1 MIAIV
6 GATGRAGGATVRTL
20 LARGV
25 PVRAVVRDANKAAEL
40 AAAGCELAVAELADW
55 AALAAAFRGADAAQV
70 IVPVVPRGDSY
81 ALMTATIDTV
91 AAALAEAR
99 TPRVLAISD
108 YGAQLTEDTGVTSI
122 FHHLE
127 TRLAALDAAVT
138 FLRSAEHMQN
148 WARQLR
154 FAAER
159 GSLPTMHHPLTK
171 RFPTVSAADV
181 GVIAGELLA
190 SSDGDGDGNG
200 GAHRARPRVVHVEGP
215 RRYSALDVA
224 AALGKILGREVV
236 ARELPRAEWRA
247 MLIAGGI
254 GERYAN
260 LVVSLFDVHNAGR
273 IDVEPGVGE
282 LRRGTTEL
290 VDALAALPRPATAPH
305 PPAPPHAA

>member
-6 GATGRAGGATVRTL
+6 GATGKAGRATVRTL

-40 AAAGCELAVAELADW
+40 AAAGCELAVAELGDR

-81 ALMTATIDTV
+81 ALMTATIDTL

-108 YGAQLTEDTGVTSI
+108 YGAHLTEDTGVTSI

-127 TRLAALDAAVT
+127 TRLGALDAAVT

-190 SSDGDGDGNG
+190 SSDG
-200 GAHRARPRVVHVEGP
+200 GAQRARPRVVHVEGP

-236 ARELPRAEWRA
+236 AGELPRAEWRA

-254 GERYAN
+254 GERYAD

-290 VDALAALPRPATAPH
+290 VDALAALPRPSTAPRS
-305 PPAPPHAA
+305 PAPPHAA